1 MQSKDIAIR
10 IRMTQLLLIRHGQ
23 STWNAEGRIQ
33 GWADPPLSETGLD
46 QARKLAQRLA
56 ADGYTLA
63 AIYSSPLLRARQTAE
78 QVAQALELPVQAD
91 ERLKENGV
99 GKFTGLT
106 GQEVEQQFPEWWA
119 ARRVSQEWIPPPDG
133 EDRNSFASRAAAVM
147 AHIVA
152 DHSEQTVAVVSHG
165 GILGAYLIHALEM
178 SIHRSSPFQFDNAS
192 LSVVQI
198 GEHRIRL
205 LKLNDTAHLM
215 NNN

>member
-1 MQSKDIAIR
+1 
-10 IRMTQLLLIRHGQ
+10 MTRLLLTRHGQ
-23 STWNAEGRIQ
+23 STWNAEGRFQ

-63 AIYSSPLLRARQTAE
+63 AIYSSPLLRAKQTAE
-78 QVAQALELPVQAD
+78 QVGQAFGLPVQTD
-91 ERLKENGV
+91 ERLKEIDV
-99 GKFTGLT
+99 GQITGLT
-106 GQEVEQQFPEWWA
+106 GSEVEQRFPEWWA
-119 ARRVSQEWIPPPDG
+119 ARRVSQEWMPPPEG

-152 DHSEQTVAVVSHG
+152 NHSEQTVAVVSHG

-192 LSVVQI
+192 LSIAQV
-198 GEHRIRL
+198 GERRIRL
-205 LKLNDTAHLM
+205 LRLNDTAHLT
-215 NNN
+215 NSK